1 MQLFL
6 LELKRTFYIVQ
17 AQKLISVKLVAVVEE
32 QHCKLALARAARTCG
47 RGVDYLPASAADA
60 DDAALTA
67 GAATA
72 AAAAV
77 T

>member
-1 MQLFL
+1 M
-6 LELKRTFYIVQ
+6 
-17 AQKLISVKLVAVVEE
+17 KLVAVAEE
-32 QHCKLALARAARTCG
+32 QRCQFALVRAARTCG